1 VFLVRLHHS
10 ALAASGRCAPLL
22 RRLRDLARSSVT
34 ALRDEMGTNLAGLK
48 LLKRSLADDHHTVEL
63 EPVTVADSKQQK
75 RSQQPNKAAAKQA
88 KKKLKAE
95 AVASAGGVA
104 MMAGTSQKKKKNKG
118 KKV

>member
-22 RRLRDLARSSVT
+22 RRLRDLARTSAT

-63 EPVTVADSKQQK
+63 EPVTAADAKQQQLSK
-75 RSQQPNKAAAKQA
+75 QPNKAAAKQA

-95 AVASAGGVA
+95 AVANAGGNGMSAGA
-104 MMAGTSQKKKKNKG
+104 SQKKKKNKG
-118 KKV
+118 SKV